1 MKKVWILQ
9 IDWTLRGESGH
20 DIVEVFDE
28 KTKAQDALREFV
40 LNEQKTTWLNEF
52 LEYDLTPKDDREL
65 DEYDFSDDSF
75 YAESY
80 EEEGRTEV
88 WITVF
93 MVK

>member
-1 MKKVWILQ
+1 MKVYILQ
-9 IDWTLRGESGH
+9 VDWAYRGESGH
-20 DIVEVFDE
+20 DIVKVFDE

-52 LEYDLTPKDDREL
+52 LEYDLTPKDDQEL

-80 EEEGRTEV
+80 EKEARTEV
-88 WITVF
+88 WITAF
-93 MVK
+93 MAN